1 MINPSAPSEWKAP
14 PSGWVLNDAKEL
26 VVCGSGGAFLH
37 PTHVFSYAR
46 IRPIHDPSA
55 GPMHI
60 KPSVH
65 NRISKSYPSTSSLY
79 SIKMSNDPAPSA
91 GGEYRCTNAF
101 PSMEDSLQIGRHN
114 LHAFRNVNSRF
125 DIIGGALYY
134 LLVLSALPRCS
145 EAGQIFMA
153 TSLFEAVEL
162 FFQAMLRT
170 LIYIFSRSY
179 VSLCAFIIL
188 FFITLGFARGGGV
201 GAISGI
207 PPAARRR
214 PEYTGFALAVKARM
228 GGFSAQL
235 FYATIHAFLHL
246 SAAISLVILLELGTE
261 TVIRYE
267 QVGRDGY
274 HSLYRWY
281 MQFEAEYFSDPAN
294 LRSILSSWTFG
305 LYPNAIKWLF
315 AVFDVPEAIAVS
327 RNAACS
333 AAGSFASL
341 TRLQT
346 LGYYIGV
353 LLYFWVLATPT
364 VGFLFGVYLY
374 VSGNWLHV
382 HYDESFSAL
391 QVEDRKAFIRMHID
405 SSGDLSIYALGLK
418 EVPKEWRE
426 DPRWK
431 SQGGGGTLGSASYKA
446 TWPSRWMPVTRT
458 IRGQMQYA
466 KPPEDMLEI
475 VDYFKLSKDA

>member
-1 MINPSAPSEWKAP
+1 
-14 PSGWVLNDAKEL
+14 
-26 VVCGSGGAFLH
+26 
-37 PTHVFSYAR
+37 
-46 IRPIHDPSA
+46 
-55 GPMHI
+55 
-60 KPSVH
+60 
-65 NRISKSYPSTSSLY
+65 
-79 SIKMSNDPAPSA
+79 
-91 GGEYRCTNAF
+91 
-101 PSMEDSLQIGRHN
+101 
-114 LHAFRNVNSRF
+114 
-125 DIIGGALYY
+125 
-134 LLVLSALPRCS
+134 
-145 EAGQIFMA
+145 
-153 TSLFEAVEL
+153 
-162 FFQAMLRT
+162 
-170 LIYIFSRSY
+170 
-179 VSLCAFIIL
+179 
-188 FFITLGFARGGGV
+188 
-201 GAISGI
+201 
-207 PPAARRR
+207 
-214 PEYTGFALAVKARM
+214 M